1 MGVGIDW
8 AEQFHLVALG
18 RIESGVFEVK
28 RVEHTP
34 AAVTALLTRI
44 SGLEPD
50 RPRCG

>member
-18 RIESGVFEVK
+18 RGEDGVLEVS

-34 AAVTALLTRI
+34 TAVAKILVMRWA
-44 SGLEPD
+44 
-50 RPRCG
+50 RAWWRR